1 MGIEIFAISGSP
13 FAWRVQLA
21 LEVKGVPYV
30 TRILERSKGE
40 HRAPEYLAINPR
52 GRVPTLRDGDTVV
65 CESIAILA

>member
-1 MGIEIFAISGSP
+1 
-13 FAWRVQLA
+13 VQLA